1 MRQKQ
6 TKRELILPTDYSKDY
21 QSIGPLP
28 SSLLFVLSFQV
39 TETPQLELES
49 DLPLTLLGKYNVRL
63 SKEEEEG
70 QHEDRN
76 GQVDQVKMFEGFL
89 KAVRK
94 TKARDKRRVN

>member
-6 TKRELILPTDYSKDY
+6 TKRELILPTDYCKDY

>member
-63 SKEEEEG
+63 SKEEEVMTDTRTCPK
-70 QHEDRN
+70 H
-76 GQVDQVKMFEGFL
+76 
-89 KAVRK
+89 
-94 TKARDKRRVN
+94 

>member
-28 SSLLFVLSFQV
+28 SSLLFVLSFHV

>member
-63 SKEEEEG
+63 SKEKEEG